1 MSFPRRSTLLCAHW
15 LGLDREHGNSTTPLL
30 VGDQG
35 CGKSTYCLNIL
46 PPELRQF
53 YTDSIDFSKRRD
65 TELALHRY
73 ALVNIDEFDANE
85 TSATGRVG
93 QDIEVVACRD
103 ECGVTS

>member
-1 MSFPRRSTLLCAHW
+1 MVAHW

-73 ALVNIDEFDANE
+73 ALVNIDEFDSVKDTHQSYLKHILQKANVS
-85 TSATGRVG
+85 TRCPIRRPTG
-93 QDIEVVACRD
+93 I
-103 ECGVTS
+103 